1 MIVSNKSIKLR
12 VLLSIF
18 LQFYIFLFD
27 VELIVFRRKYVFF
40 TDKNVITCE
49 IVDNK
54 SSSMSDIVLLD
65 SDDEVSKGNIDSNKN
80 ISNNRGKK
88 EGDTSIINMS
98 EAGEDDIM
106 VEYNH
111 NDYADLVG
119 PLKSSNAGSVS
130 GNVKNISPAPT
141 ISSSGPKRPPIP
153 KRPGSMP
160 PFALFS
166 QEMRAK
172 LQKEDPDIGFGD
184 LGRKLG
190 EMWHALK
197 EEEKEEYRKKARQ
210 VAEQRMR
217 TYNEAMRNMSPQ
229 KRAMVENQQR
239 MNLNKIKKKRTS
251 GYAIFCSEYRRKLAQ
266 EQPDLPFA
274 DISKTVADDWKCLPS
289 DKRQSYEKRAQRF
302 NMEEERKWQQRMLS
316 QQNQQTRIRQ
326 MSPSLRGRG
335 VPYRGGGLVRGRGD
349 SNVYRNSQGLINSQ
363 QGRGRAQMS
372 HVGRRV
378 QPRQTNNS
386 GLVIASVSSL
396 SSSSTSQSNYSL
408 PSGIS
413 ISKSADPD
421 INLPKSISISRVE
434 PDIQIVE
441 ENIQNTPPRRIMG
454 STVVTRGRGVSL
466 RGQRGQAVQVRQGP
480 APTGRGVLINA
491 PSRMPYSRGR
501 ASVMMSSRGRGMAIN
516 SPVKRMVS
524 NVSSMSP
531 GKRMGSIMMN
541 PSPMKRPRMVIN
553 NQSGFSVPGNVK
565 VALSIIIFHQ

>member
-1 MIVSNKSIKLR
+1 M
-12 VLLSIF
+12 
-18 LQFYIFLFD
+18 
-27 VELIVFRRKYVFF
+27 
-40 TDKNVITCE
+40 ITCE

-80 ISNNRGKK
+80 VSNNRGQK
-88 EGDTSIINMS
+88 EADTSIINMS

-130 GNVKNISPAPT
+130 GSVKNISPAPT

-302 NMEEERKWQQRMLS
+302 NMEEERKWQQRMVS

-363 QGRGRAQMS
+363 QGRGRAQMA

-441 ENIQNTPPRRIMG
+441 ENIQNKPPRRIIG

-466 RGQRGQAVQVRQGP
+466 RGQGVQVRPGL

-553 NQSGFSVPGNVK
+553 NQSGFSVPGQNNPLYHTQIYK
-565 VALSIIIFHQ
+565 NTLSQVLLTQILWI

>member
-1 MIVSNKSIKLR
+1 M
-12 VLLSIF
+12 
-18 LQFYIFLFD
+18 
-27 VELIVFRRKYVFF
+27 
-40 TDKNVITCE
+40 
-49 IVDNK
+49 
-54 SSSMSDIVLLD
+54 LLD
-65 SDDEVSKGNIDSNKN
+65 CDDEVSKGNVDSNENLSSKRDQKEED
-80 ISNNRGKK
+80 ISTIKMSDT
-88 EGDTSIINMS
+88 GD
-98 EAGEDDIM
+98 DDIM

-119 PLKSSNAGSVS
+119 PLKSSSAVSASASV
-130 GNVKNISPAPT
+130 KT
-141 ISSSGPKRPPIP
+141 ISSAPTLSSSGTRRPTIP

-217 TYNEAMRNMSPQ
+217 TYNEAMRSMSPQ

-239 MNLNKIKKKRTS
+239 MHLNKIKKKRTS

-274 DISKTVADDWKCLPS
+274 DISKTVADDWKMLS
-289 DKRQSYEKRAQRF
+289 GEKRQSYENRAQRF

-316 QQNQQTRIRQ
+316 QQSQQTRIRQ

-335 VPYRGGGLVRGRGD
+335 VLHRGVGLVRGRGGE
-349 SNVYRNSQGLINSQ
+349 SNVYRNSQGLASSQ
-363 QGRGRAQMS
+363 QKSGLS
-372 HVGRRV
+372 FVGRRG
-378 QPRQTNNS
+378 QQTNNS

-396 SSSSTSQSNYSL
+396 SSSSTPQSNYSL

-413 ISKSADPD
+413 ISKAPDPD

-441 ENIQNTPPRRIMG
+441 ENIHNKHPRRIMG
-454 STVVTRGRGVSL
+454 STIVTRGRGVSL
-466 RGQRGQAVQVRQGP
+466 RGQGGQVRPGP
-480 APTGRGVLINA
+480 TPTGRGVPINA
-491 PSRMPYSRGR
+491 PGRMSYSRGR
-501 ASVMMSSRGRGMAIN
+501 ASLAMSSRGRGMAIS
-516 SPVKRMVS
+516 SPVKRMAS
-524 NVSSMSP
+524 NVNSMSP
-531 GKRMGSIMMN
+531 GKRMGSIVMS

-553 NQSGFSVPGNVK
+553 NQTGFSVPGNVE
-565 VALSIIIFHQ
+565 VSLYNF